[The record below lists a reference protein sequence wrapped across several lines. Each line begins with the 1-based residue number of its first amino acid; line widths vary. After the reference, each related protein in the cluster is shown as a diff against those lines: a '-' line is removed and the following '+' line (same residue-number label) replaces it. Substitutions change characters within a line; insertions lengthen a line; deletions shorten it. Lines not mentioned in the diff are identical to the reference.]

1 VRTWA
6 RAHPEED
13 IDARLPLVDEAVAA
27 CIAAGLVDDAAFAA
41 GRTATLRRRGWPE
54 RRIRMAL
61 RQKGVA
67 TPLVDAAIAAD
78 DGDDASAAHRFAA
91 RRRLGPWRGG
101 NRAEKRDKDIAA
113 MMRAGFSLTLARQ
126 AIDSETPE
134 CS

>member
-1 VRTWA
+1 M
-6 RAHPEED
+6 
-13 IDARLPLVDEAVAA
+13 AA

-61 RQKGVA
+61 GQKGVA
-67 TPLVDAAIAAD
+67 APLVDAAIAAD
-78 DGDDASAAHRFAA
+78 DGDDESAALRFAA
-91 RRRLGPWRGG
+91 RRRLGPWRGA

-126 AIDSETPE
+126 AIDAPPDEAASP
-134 CS
+134 SA